1 MVVAR
6 RKSDVM
12 TSRTEPRNRTLDAI
26 TGHPWLSVLGVLLL
40 AIVVLVAL
48 WDWNWFKGP
57 IERQV
62 QARTGRVFE
71 IGGNLDVDLGRVTTI
86 RADALRFGNAAWS
99 KEPTMAALDRLELRI
114 EPLPLIFKHE
124 VRIPEIR
131 LVKPRVRLETGGPK
145 GEGNW
150 VFGEPGGGE
159 TPALR
164 RIWIDDGQLRFLD
177 APGKTDIDIKVASV
191 QPRREDAAPAIAVDG
206 GGKWSNNRFTLSGRA
221 ESPLELQNTDKPY
234 HINLRASA
242 GATSAHARGN
252 LVNPFQLEG
261 FDLQFALS
269 GKNLDDLYPLVGVAL
284 PPTPPYALDGR
295 LRHVG
300 KTWRYDDF
308 NGKVGNSDLGGH
320 AHVTTGGARPRLEAD
335 LVSRRL
341 DFDDLAGFV
350 GGAPQAEGAESTNPE
365 LQALA
370 AKQAAS
376 PKLLPDTPYEL
387 DKLRAMDADVK
398 LKARRINAPSLPLDD
413 MDAHLFLDDG
423 LLRLDPLN
431 FGVAGGD
438 IRSTIRM
445 DARNP
450 TIRTRADIGMR
461 GLDLAQ
467 LMPDVKLA
475 EDAIGKVGGKVVLD
489 TRGNSIA
496 RMLGSGN
503 GSIAVG
509 MGRGQVSKLL
519 MKLAGLNLG
528 GAIRTKLAGDK
539 PILIRCAYGD
549 FDVKNGL
556 MASRAL
562 AFDTSDT
569 VIWGAGTINLRD
581 ETLDLTLRPR
591 PKVRSLLSLR
601 APLYVGGTFK
611 NPDFKPDYARIGL
624 RGAAAIA
631 LGSIAPPAALL
642 ATLELGGG
650 EDSDCGRVA
659 AK

>member
-1 MVVAR
+1 MVGARHASNAMSSQPDPRKHPLHVA
-6 RKSDVM
+6 KD
-12 TSRTEPRNRTLDAI
+12 
-26 TGHPWLSVLGVLLL
+26 HPWLTGLGVLLV
-40 AIVVLVAL
+40 AIIVLVVF
-48 WDWNWFKGP
+48 WDWNWLKGP

-62 QARTGRVFE
+62 QARTGRTFE
-71 IGGNLDVDLGRVTTI
+71 IGGDLDVDLGRVTTV
-86 RADALRFGNAAWS
+86 RADALRLGNATWS
-99 KEPTMAALDRLELRI
+99 KEPTMAALDRFELRI
-114 EPLPLIFKHE
+114 ETLPLIFRHE

-131 LVKPRVRLETGGPK
+131 LTRPRVRLETGGPK

-150 VFGEPGGGE
+150 VFGGTAGGGI
-159 TPALR
+159 PKLR
-164 RIWIDDGQLRFLD
+164 RVWIDDGHLHFLD
-177 APGKTDIDIKVASV
+177 ARDRTDINIKVASA
-191 QPRREDAAPAIAVDG
+191 QPRRVDAAPPIDIDG
-206 GGKWSNNRFTLSGRA
+206 GGKWSNNRFTLIGRA
-221 ESPLELQNTDKPY
+221 ESPLELQSTEKPY

-242 GATSAHARGN
+242 GATRAHARGN

-269 GKNLDDLYPLVGVAL
+269 GKNLEDLYPLVGIAL
-284 PPTPPYALDGR
+284 PPTPPYTFDGR
-295 LRHVG
+295 LRRVG
-300 KTWRYDDF
+300 ETWRYDGF
-308 NGKVGNSDLGGH
+308 NGTVGNSDLGGY
-320 AHVTTGGARPRLEAD
+320 AHVTTRGARPLLKAD
-335 LVSRRL
+335 LVSKRL
-341 DFDDLAGFV
+341 DLDDLAGFI
-350 GGAPQAEGAESTNPE
+350 GGAPQAEGKDSTNPE

-387 DKLRAMDADVK
+387 DKLRAMDADVR
-398 LKARRINAPSLPLDD
+398 LKARRINAPSLPMDD
-413 MDAHLFLDDG
+413 MDAHLFLDNG

-431 FGVAGGD
+431 FGAAGGD

-445 DARNP
+445 DARKP
-450 TIRTRADIGMR
+450 VIRTRADIGMR
-461 GLDLAQ
+461 GLNLAQ

-475 EDAIGKVGGKVVLD
+475 QDAIGKVGGKVVLD
-489 TRGNSIA
+489 TQGNSIA
-496 RMLGSGN
+496 RMLGNGN

-509 MGRGQVSKLL
+509 MGEGQVSKLL

-549 FDVKNGL
+549 FAVKDGV

-562 AFDTSDT
+562 AFDTTDT
-569 VIWGAGTINLRD
+569 VILGSGNISLRD
-581 ETLDLTLRPR
+581 ETLDLTLKPR

-601 APLYVGGTFK
+601 SPLYISGTFK
-611 NPDFKPDYARIGL
+611 NPDLKPDYARIGL
-624 RGAAAIA
+624 RSVAALA

-650 EDSDCGRVA
+650 QDSNCGRPP